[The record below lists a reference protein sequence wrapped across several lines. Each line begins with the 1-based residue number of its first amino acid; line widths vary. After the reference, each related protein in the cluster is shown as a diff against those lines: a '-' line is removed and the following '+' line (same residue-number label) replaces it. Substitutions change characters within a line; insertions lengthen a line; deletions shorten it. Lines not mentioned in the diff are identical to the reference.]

1 MLLPRPSSSRH
12 VGERSIVRQI
22 EMANEAAIA
31 VEKVA
36 RVKKECNDLEET
48 AEELFS
54 SVWIVNGS
62 ELIAT
67 ITSISKSKA
76 NSSMSTC

>member
-1 MLLPRPSSSRH
+1 VSEVWSGRF
-12 VGERSIVRQI
+12 

-31 VEKVA
+31 VEKVT

-54 SVWIVNGS
+54 SVWIANRS

-76 NSSMSTC
+76 NSSISTC

>member
-1 MLLPRPSSSRH
+1 MKVSEVWSGRY
-12 VGERSIVRQI
+12 
-22 EMANEAAIA
+22 EMANEAATA

-48 AEELFS
+48 AEEPFS
-54 SVWIVNGS
+54 SVCIANRS
-62 ELIAT
+62 EIIAT
-67 ITSISKSKA
+67 ISSISKSKA

>member
-1 MLLPRPSSSRH
+1 MSEVWSGRY
-12 VGERSIVRQI
+12 
-22 EMANEAAIA
+22 EMANEATTA

-36 RVKKECNDLEET
+36 RVTKECNDLEET

-54 SVWIVNGS
+54 SVWIANGS
-62 ELIAT
+62 ELTAT